1 MLRPWAASGAVHIR
15 LARFLIA
22 FGLFAAALPGLVL
35 AQTTASSNGNQAG
48 SLSSNL
54 GVIDMNEVLQKSDA
68 IAKVR
73 EVLDQQNQE
82 FQASITEEELRLRQ
96 EERVLNS
103 AKSEI
108 SEDEFE
114 SRFAQF
120 EKDVV
125 ALQRS
130 IQQQQNRFDRSM
142 QQVNTRL
149 EQELVKIVEE
159 IAQDRQLTMVIQRK
173 NVVIYDS
180 TTDVTDEALRRL
192 NERTKNLTVTFQ
204 RDDN

>member
-22 FGLFAAALPGLVL
+22 FGLFAAALPGLVG

-48 SLSSNL
+48 ILSSNL

-103 AKSEI
+103 EKNEI